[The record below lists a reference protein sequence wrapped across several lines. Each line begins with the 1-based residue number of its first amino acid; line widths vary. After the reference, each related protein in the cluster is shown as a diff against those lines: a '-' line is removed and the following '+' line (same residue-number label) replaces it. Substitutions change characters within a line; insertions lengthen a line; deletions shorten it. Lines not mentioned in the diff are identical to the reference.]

1 MEASPPPPAKQRV
14 YVIARDIQ
22 RNDAVGNFCVQIAK
36 LLGDTGFDAR
46 LAAENCHPD
55 DRPHILKMPEAL
67 ATIESDAVVLFQF
80 STYDPAFP
88 AVAALPNPKIVF
100 FQNITPERFFRGH
113 DDHTADLVRQGLD
126 QRPLCAQ
133 FDVIMAN
140 SVATAAA
147 LCEGLAP
154 EAARAIDPSRIV
166 ACPPVIGTERWND
179 IMPGDTKA
187 SDKSRLVLFVGRLVP
202 HKGVDDLIDG
212 FALLAKND
220 PDVRLSIVGGPAHS
234 PYALALKQR
243 VAALDA
249 GTGARIAFHHDI
261 TDAEL
266 KALYREAE
274 VCASMSRHEGF
285 GVPLLDA
292 MFFDKPLVI
301 RAEPGMEET
310 AGAAAIVVSVPS
322 AAEIAGALVSAL
334 DDCVRAELAQ
344 ARVVQLDKLRAGAD
358 GQIIIGA
365 ITETLRRA
373 GARRGALADQ
383 GQSTPSA
390 KLTGKISDD
399 QVSSDYFDK
408 NPMKSGSRNGGF

>member
-1 MEASPPPPAKQRV
+1 MAEASTSSPAKQVV

-22 RNDAVGNFCVQIAK
+22 RNDAVGNFCVQIAQ
-36 LLGDTGFDAR
+36 LLGEAGFDAR

-55 DRPHILKMPEAL
+55 DRAHILKMPEAL
-67 ATIESDAVVLFQF
+67 TTIEPDAVVLFQF

-147 LCEGLAP
+147 LCEGLPP
-154 EAARAIDPSRIV
+154 EAAAAIDQARIV
-166 ACPPVIGTERWND
+166 PCPPVIGTDRWDD
-179 IMPGDTKA
+179 IARDETKA
-187 SDKSRLVLFVGRLVP
+187 SDKRRLVLFVGRLVP

-212 FALLAKND
+212 FALLAKD
-220 PDVRLSIVGGPAHS
+220 DTEVRLAIVGGPAHS
-234 PYALALKQR
+234 PHALALKQR
-243 VAALDA
+243 VAALDV
-249 GTGARIAFHHDI
+249 GTNARIAFHHDI
-261 TDAEL
+261 TDPEL
-266 KALYREAE
+266 KALYSEAE

-310 AGAAAIVVSVPS
+310 TGDAAIVVGAPTS
-322 AAEIAGALVSAL
+322 ADISDALTSAL
-334 DDCVRAELAQ
+334 NDPDVRNRLAN
-344 ARVVQLDKLRAGAD
+344 ARVVQLDKLRTSTD
-358 GQIIIGA
+358 GQIILNSIA
-365 ITETLRRA
+365 EACRKRHPNA
-373 GARRGALADQ
+373 
-383 GQSTPSA
+383 
-390 KLTGKISDD
+390 
-399 QVSSDYFDK
+399 VSST
-408 NPMKSGSRNGGF
+408 MS

>member
-1 MEASPPPPAKQRV
+1 MGHESNMAEASPSPLAKQRV

-36 LLGDTGFDAR
+36 LLDGAGFDAR

-55 DRPHILKMPEAL
+55 DRAQILKMPEAL
-67 ATIESDAVVLFQF
+67 ATIEPDAVVLFQF

-147 LCEGLAP
+147 LCEGLP
-154 EAARAIDPSRIV
+154 SEAAAMIDQARIIP
-166 ACPPVIGTERWND
+166 CPPVIGTDRWDD
-179 IMPGDTKA
+179 IVLAETKA
-187 SDKSRLVLFVGRLVP
+187 SDKNRLVLFVGRLVP
-202 HKGVDDLIDG
+202 HKGVDDLIDA

-220 PDVRLSIVGGPAHS
+220 PGVRLAVVGGPAHS
-234 PYALALKQR
+234 PHALALKQR
-243 VAALDA
+243 VAALD
-249 GTGARIAFHHDI
+249 TGIASRIAFYHDI
-261 TDAEL
+261 SEAEL
-266 KALYREAE
+266 KALYHEAQ
-274 VCASMSRHEGF
+274 VCASMSQHEGF

-310 AGAAAIVVSVPS
+310 AGGAAIVVRDPNPQHVSK
-322 AAEIAGALVSAL
+322 ALTTSLYDEKVAL
-334 DDCVRAELAQ
+334 ELAS
-344 ARVVQLDKLRAGAD
+344 ARADQLAKFKSSAD
-358 GQIIIGA
+358 GSLILEALETA
-365 ITETLRRA
+365 IRHH
-373 GARRGALADQ
+373 
-383 GQSTPSA
+383 
-390 KLTGKISDD
+390 
-399 QVSSDYFDK
+399 SS
-408 NPMKSGSRNGGF
+408 R